1 MAKRKVRRKR
11 VKRNP
16 RRISAA
22 AGGSLRGAIS
32 GLSTYHK
39 RLMHDRAEIDAKISA
54 IESALSAM
62 GTAPARGAAAPRGG
76 RGGGRGV
83 RAGSLKYYIGRVLA
97 SRCAQGRLQ
106 NKEQD
111 PWQERRNRADPDERR
126 QESRPRPVQA
136 GVAFA
141 LVDNEPRAGAEGSSV
156 PLGAWVV
163 VSGRDGGEGICA
175 RQVQESPSLP
185 NRASPRLDHQR
196 PAGAAGRASWPATL
210 PVRP

>member
-1 MAKRKVRRKR
+1 MAKKKIRRKR

-32 GLSTYHK
+32 GLSTYHT

-97 SRCAQGRLQ
+97 GRGVMAVKDITAAVRKAGYKTK
-106 NKEQD
+106 NKTLGK
-111 PWQERRNRADPDERR
+111 
-126 QESRPRPVQA
+126 SV
-136 GVAFA
+136 GIA
-141 LVDNEPRAGAEGSSV
+141 LTQMKDARKV
-156 PLGAWVV
+156 
-163 VSGRDGGEGICA
+163 GR
-175 RQVQESPSLP
+175 
-185 NRASPRLDHQR
+185 
-196 PAGAAGRASWPATL
+196 GRFKLA
-210 PVRP
+210 